1 MSEGKTFGQA
11 DVRQALDGLS
21 ANVKGCWSMEEH
33 ELRQLLGNTNYNV
46 IQHWLEQAN
55 GALAAAPEPPS
66 PSPELREALEA
77 LAQCGGLIEGMI
89 ETHAIKSDVATAV
102 VDRARSILDKYPQ
115 D

>member
-1 MSEGKTFGQA
+1 MSEGTPLIKAFSEFRNAFHRAVMTDCEPHVSDARLTKAWQA
-11 DVRQALDGLS
+11 AEKAEADFLA
-21 ANVKGCWSMEEH
+21 M
-33 ELRQLLGNTNYNV
+33 
-46 IQHWLEQAN
+46 
-55 GALAAAPEPPS
+55 LAAAPEPPS

>member
-33 ELRQLLGNTNYNV
+33 ELRQLLVNTNYNV

-66 PSPELREALEA
+66 PSPELKARLDLQALLTRALIRLEA
-77 LAQCGGLIEGMI
+77 WGPSDDPLATDIRKALNI
-89 ETHAIKSDVATAV
+89 SDE
-102 VDRARSILDKYPQ
+102 IPE
-115 D
+115 